1 MSKLYRITETSILLD
16 LVDPKTKKPLNY
28 IIRYWEKKF
37 KQIKPK
43 KINSQRY
50 FSQEQIELLKMI
62 KFLLKEQR
70 MTISGVKTLLNNT
83 NKLDD
88 CNILSL
94 KNVNIKNY
102 FLKRGKLILNKI
114 NKLKKHGKKNTS

>member
-62 KFLLKEQR
+62 KFLLKDQR

-114 NKLKKHGKKNTS
+114 NKLKKHGKKNAS